1 MKKYNLSKI
10 MKRAWELVRK
20 AKINFTE
27 ALRFSWTVAKKEVA
41 LKNKYNMINEVV
53 TWNIWCGYGRV
64 RAYYKCD
71 WYSNYQNNRVRSN
84 FVEM

>member
-27 ALRFSWTVAKKEVA
+27 ALRFSWTVAKRK
-41 LKNKYNMINEVV
+41 LLWKINTTCLMELLLGTSGADTDVLERIINV
-53 TWNIWCGYGRV
+53 TGTVTTRTI
-64 RAYYKCD
+64 
-71 WYSNYQNNRVRSN
+71 
-84 FVEM
+84 E